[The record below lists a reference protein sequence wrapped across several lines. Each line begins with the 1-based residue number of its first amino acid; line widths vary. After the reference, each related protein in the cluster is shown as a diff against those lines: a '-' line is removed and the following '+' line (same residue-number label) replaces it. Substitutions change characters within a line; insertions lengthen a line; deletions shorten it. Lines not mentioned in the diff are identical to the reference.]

1 MIQGQK
7 EEAIVY
13 YQKSLELNPAN
24 SNAVA
29 MLAKMGVEVKQE
41 EIIVEEALLQSYT
54 GAYELAPGFT
64 ITVTRDGSRL
74 FAQATGQGQFE
85 IFPNSNTEFYL
96 KAVEAKVI
104 FASDAEGVINM
115 TLLQGGMVMPGKRVK

>member
-1 MIQGQK
+1 M
-7 EEAIVY
+7 Y